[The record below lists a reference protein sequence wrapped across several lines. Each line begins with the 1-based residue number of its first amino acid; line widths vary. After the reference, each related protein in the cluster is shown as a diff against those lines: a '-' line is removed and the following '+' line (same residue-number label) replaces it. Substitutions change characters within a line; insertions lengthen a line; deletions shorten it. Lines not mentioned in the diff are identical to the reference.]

1 MKNIIK
7 LSILLLIISI
17 ANKINSQVITCE
29 NEYGKNKI
37 QGECISVDDCAGAAL
52 KGNCP
57 NSISNVVCCI
67 REAALN
73 IAENSLINKKMFL
86 KLAGNTTRNSF
97 LYNYFVESMNRASIN
112 NQYRAAAYFAN
123 LIGESNYFKDLESKI
138 TDPDIISELG
148 NDATG
153 DGSNFRGRGAILVRG
168 KQNYMLA
175 NTRLGLDLINR
186 PERAAFPSVAFKL
199 AAWFWTENSYII
211 KTNSTASKG
220 NLNELVDGTFFN
232 FTMIVHALTNDVAKL
247 KERANFND
255 LVLAELK
262 YPSMKR
268 GQGI

>member
-1 MKNIIK
+1 
-7 LSILLLIISI
+7 
-17 ANKINSQVITCE
+17 
-29 NEYGKNKI
+29 
-37 QGECISVDDCAGAAL
+37 
-52 KGNCP
+52 
-57 NSISNVVCCI
+57 
-67 REAALN
+67 
-73 IAENSLINKKMFL
+73 MFL

-97 LYNYFVESMNRASIN
+97 LYNYFVESMNRASIA
-112 NQYRAAAYFAN
+112 NQYRAAAYFAT
-123 LIGESNYFKDLESKI
+123 LVGESNFFKDLESKI
-138 TDPDIISELG
+138 TDPDINIDLG

-175 NTRLGLDLINR
+175 NSRLGLDLINK

-199 AAWFWTENSYII
+199 AAWFWNENAYII